1 MRHKVAFTV
10 SLALFVVVFVGTG
23 CGQHSTATPAAKA
36 GSSPQASHGSG
47 YSFASTRKVEISD
60 PQYQMTAFT
69 LSVPANWKFA
79 GIIARNPGCHSTGA
93 ALKYTMESADGQS
106 AISLLPGVS
115 WNWSS
120 SPQMQKIME
129 NQHCPGIEIV
139 TAASFLVNIA
149 IPNMRPNAKIVAVL
163 PLKPEGQ
170 KVLADQLV
178 QAQQAN
184 NAMAQRY
191 GQKPQKLSNDGARVR
206 VKYVRDGH
214 PVEEMIAAVIDCTE
228 SETLALYKMPSSTR
242 RNCTT
247 RGETILRAPEG
258 SLDALVD
265 SPLAM
270 GLGKALQPNQEWQ
283 ARLQHDQQAAF
294 QQFEANNN
302 AQFQQMMK
310 NSQAQHEQLMANGR
324 AFQQQQRESTD
335 RALAADRANQ
345 AAIDASAHKM
355 ALYAGDRQD
364 FVDPN
369 TGHTIEASN
378 QYNHQWIS
386 SDGST
391 LIQTND
397 HTYDPNGQ
405 VYPVSQSWTELVPK
419 Q

>member
-1 MRHKVAFTV
+1 MKNKPALTME
-10 SLALFVVVFVGTG
+10 LAVTLLLCTGVG
-23 CGQHSTATPAAKA
+23 CGQHSSASTA
-36 GSSPQASHGSG
+36 PQAARSSSALASG
-47 YSFASTRKVEISD
+47 TRRVEISD
-60 PQYQMTAFT
+60 PQYQMTAYT
-69 LSVPANWKFA
+69 MEVPTNWKFA
-79 GIIARNPGCHSTGA
+79 GIVARNPGCHATGA

-106 AISLLPGVS
+106 AVILLPGVTWS
-115 WNWSS
+115 WSS

-129 NQHCPGIEIV
+129 NQHCPGVEIAS
-139 TAASFLVNIA
+139 AASFLVNIA
-149 IPNMRPNAKIVAVL
+149 VPNIRPNAKIVAVL

-170 KVLADQLV
+170 KTLADQLA

-184 NAMAQRY
+184 AAMAQRY
-191 GQKPQKLSNDGARVR
+191 GQKPQKLTNDGARVR
-206 VKYVRDGH
+206 ISYVRDGH
-214 PVEEMIAAVIDCTE
+214 PVEEMIVSVMDCTE
-228 SETLALYKMPSSTR
+228 TETIAMYAMPASTR
-242 RNCTT
+242 RSCTT
-247 RGETILRAPEG
+247 RGETILRAPQG
-258 SLDALVD
+258 GLDAMLD
-265 SPLAM
+265 SPLIA
-270 GLGKALQPNQEWQ
+270 GLGKAIQPNQEWQ

-294 QQFEANNN
+294 QQFQAANN

-324 AFQQQQRESTD
+324 AFNAQLQASTD
-335 RALAADRANQ
+335 RAMAADRAHQ
-345 AAIDASAHKM
+345 AAMDESAHKM
-355 ALYAGDRQD
+355 ALYALDRQE
-364 FVDPN
+364 FTDPN